1 MRRTVAALVTG
12 SLLALGATGCTED
25 EPQPKVPDTST
36 PSTPAPS
43 TSSESQ
49 SPSGSD
55 TPSDPG
61 TPRAWEEHSEDGA
74 DAFVRHW
81 IDLFN
86 DARLEDGSTQALL
99 RASTEGCATCSNFAD
114 HIERWREQ
122 GVMYQSE
129 PWTVFQIGTI
139 SYSPREVSFIVGVRQ
154 PKEVIQSPGHSQEQN
169 AAAEKNLRFTLRW
182 SHRWLTHE
190 IAPMS

>member
-25 EPQPKVPDTST
+25 EPQPKMPDTST

-55 TPSDPG
+55 TPSGPG
-61 TPRAWEEHSEDGA
+61 TPQAWEEHSEDGA

-86 DARLEDGSTQALL
+86 DARLNQETDPL
-99 RASTEGCATCSNFAD
+99 REASTPECATCKNFAD
-114 HIERWREQ
+114 MTDQWASEGATYQ
-122 GVMYQSE
+122 GE
-129 PWTVFQIGTI
+129 PWSIEKLGIQPYGAKEATI
-139 SYSPREVSFIVGVRQ
+139 VAVIKAPPDVLREPGQDPQRMPGGNKTLKFTIKWQKSSWLMH
-154 PKEVIQSPGHSQEQN
+154 EVVEVQ
-169 AAAEKNLRFTLRW
+169 
-182 SHRWLTHE
+182 
-190 IAPMS
+190 